1 MENLEDKEE
10 ESEIYQSPRSQRS
23 RAPAAIARRRGKRT
37 GWFAFLPTTPTT
49 KILAKAV
56 QFPVG
61 AKTCM
66 DAYKAILKQAVLVGK
81 PRVIY

>member
-1 MENLEDKEE
+1 
-10 ESEIYQSPRSQRS
+10 
-23 RAPAAIARRRGKRT
+23 
-37 GWFAFLPTTPTT
+37 LPTTPTT